1 MEYKTPISALFFAN
15 NIKTR
20 AFVSI
25 VFPKMEYKTPISALF
40 FANIIMARA
49 FVSIV
54 FSKMEHKTLISAL
67 FFANIIMARAFA
79 NTALHNTTVYT
90 PFHQIIYAL
99 SKPLSIKNIC

>member
-1 MEYKTPISALFFAN
+1 MEYKTLISALFFAN

-25 VFPKMEYKTPISALF
+25 VFPKMEYKT
-40 FANIIMARA
+40 
-49 FVSIV
+49 
-54 FSKMEHKTLISAL
+54 LISAL
-67 FFANIIMARAFA
+67 FFANNIKTRAFA